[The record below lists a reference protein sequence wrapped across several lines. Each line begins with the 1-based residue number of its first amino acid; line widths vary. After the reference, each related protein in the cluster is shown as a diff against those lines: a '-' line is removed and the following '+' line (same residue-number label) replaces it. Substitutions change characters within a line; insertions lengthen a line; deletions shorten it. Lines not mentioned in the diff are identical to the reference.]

1 MLRRPRQDSNLRPP
15 SPQPGALSAEL
26 RGQDCQLHGRRYG
39 VLAGREGF
47 EPSVEFYPD
56 NHLAG
61 GPDRPLRHLPGVT
74 IMAEGEGFEPPVRF
88 PPQLFSRQ
96 PP

>member
-26 RGQDCQLHGRRYG
+26 RGQGCQLHGRRYG
-39 VLAGREGF
+39 GLAGREGF
-47 EPSVEFYPD
+47 EPSVEYNPD

-61 GPDRPLRHLPGVT
+61 GPDRPLRHLPVLLLWRR
-74 IMAEGEGFEPPVRF
+74 ERDSNPR
-88 PPQLFSRQ
+88 
-96 PP
+96 